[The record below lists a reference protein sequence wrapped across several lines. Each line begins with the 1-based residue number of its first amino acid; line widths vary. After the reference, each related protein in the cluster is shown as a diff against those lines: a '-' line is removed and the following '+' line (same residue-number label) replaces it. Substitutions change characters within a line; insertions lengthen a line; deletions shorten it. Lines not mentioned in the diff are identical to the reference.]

1 MESIAVLV
9 YRIVE
14 KEFTEDRDALA
25 EMFIIDQLGTVKA
38 FAPRAF
44 KLIQSTVVDA
54 GRRQS
59 DQTSYL
65 LHVALEG
72 VFSLQEPAYLE
83 RKERL
88 EEALRTSPLVQRG
101 GIDIELQEEE
111 IYSLAEYSERF
122 SHIQ

>member
-25 EMFIIDQLGTVKA
+25 EMFIIDRFRTMKT

-59 DQTSYL
+59 DQTSYI
-65 LHVALEG
+65 LHIALEW

-101 GIDIELQEEE
+101 SIDIELQEEE
-111 IYSLAEYSERF
+111 IYSLAEYSEQF
-122 SHIQ
+122 GHLQ